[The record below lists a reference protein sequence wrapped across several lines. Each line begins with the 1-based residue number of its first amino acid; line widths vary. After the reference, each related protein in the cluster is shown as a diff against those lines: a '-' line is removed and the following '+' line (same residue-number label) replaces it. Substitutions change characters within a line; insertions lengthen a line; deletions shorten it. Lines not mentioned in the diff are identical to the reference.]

1 MLGQEVL
8 PADVLPAT
16 ATLNRVT
23 YSEEPYVQVEY
34 KNGKS
39 ERVDINKLE
48 DYVTKL
54 TAESEER
61 AETVKEATV
70 YYDTEFCKNN
80 VDIIDQRYSVYPAEN
95 RRSRFRYQC
104 KLPFLTV

>member
-8 PADVLPAT
+8 LLTYACNGY
-16 ATLNRVT
+16 LNELLIAKSRM
-23 YSEEPYVQVEY
+23 QVDT
-34 KNGKS
+34 NGKS

-61 AETVKEATV
+61 AS
-70 YYDTEFCKNN
+70 F
-80 VDIIDQRYSVYPAEN
+80 IMIPSSV
-95 RRSRFRYQC
+95 R
-104 KLPFLTV
+104 TT

>member
-1 MLGQEVL
+1 MCRWN
-8 PADVLPAT
+8 T
-16 ATLNRVT
+16 
-23 YSEEPYVQVEY
+23 

-61 AETVKEATV
+61 AETVKGSH
-70 YYDTEFCKNN
+70 C
-80 VDIIDQRYSVYPAEN
+80 
-95 RRSRFRYQC
+95 
-104 KLPFLTV
+104 LL